1 MGSVNSTNFSLE
13 IARKQIKK
21 CLVDTV
27 LYRYFYTNAG
37 FSEEQLI
44 SPLNF
49 AAAAK
54 TKHFVSFFKAVLLAL
69 MLLLGALQVAAVDFA
84 RMQAVLSQRFGAAA
98 LASFRDWQTLVQDS
112 ADRTPPAQ
120 LRLVND
126 FFNRR
131 VKFGDDQV
139 IWGQSDYWATPME
152 TLGRGAGDCEDFAI
166 AKYFTLLL
174 LNIPDEKM
182 RLIYVQARLG
192 GTNSSITQAH
202 MVLAYYPTPE
212 AEPLVLDNL
221 INDLLP
227 ASRRPDLLPVFSF
240 NALGLWQGAS
250 GARGAAGP
258 ASLSRWQELLRRVRT
273 EGFD

>member
-1 MGSVNSTNFSLE
+1 
-13 IARKQIKK
+13 
-21 CLVDTV
+21 
-27 LYRYFYTNAG
+27 
-37 FSEEQLI
+37 LI

-54 TKHFVSFFKAVLLAL
+54 TKHFVSFIKAVLLAL
-69 MLLLGALQVAAVDFA
+69 MLLLGALKVAAVDFV
-84 RMQAVLSQRFGAAA
+84 RMQAVLSQRFGSAA
-98 LASFRDWQTLVQDS
+98 LGSFRDWQALIQNS
-112 ADRTPPAQ
+112 AGSSPQAQ

-131 VKFGDDQV
+131 IRFGEDQD

-174 LNIPDEKM
+174 LSIPDEKM
-182 RLIYVQARLG
+182 RLIYVQASIG
-192 GTNSSITQAH
+192 GVNSSITQAH
-202 MVLAYYPTPE
+202 MVLAYYPTPD
-212 AEPLVLDNL
+212 AEPLILDNL
-221 INDLLP
+221 FTEVQP
-227 ASRRPDLLPVFSF
+227 ASRRRDLLPVFSF
-240 NALGLWQGAS
+240 NAQGLWQGAT

-258 ASLSRWQELLRRVRT
+258 ASLSRWQELLRRVRA

>member
-1 MGSVNSTNFSLE
+1 M
-13 IARKQIKK
+13 
-21 CLVDTV
+21 
-27 LYRYFYTNAG
+27 
-37 FSEEQLI
+37 I

-54 TKHFVSFFKAVLLAL
+54 TKHFTSFLKAVLLAL
-69 MLLLGALQVAAVDFA
+69 TLLLGVLQVAAVDFA
-84 RMQAVLSQRFGAAA
+84 RMQALLSQRFGATA
-98 LASFRDWQTLVQDS
+98 LGSFRDWQKLLQES
-112 ADRTPPAQ
+112 ADRSPPAQ
-120 LRLVND
+120 LRQVND

-131 VKFGDDQV
+131 VRFGEDQG

-174 LNIPDEKM
+174 LSIPDEKM
-182 RLIYVQARLG
+182 RLIYVQASLG
-192 GTNSSITQAH
+192 GVNSSITQAH

-212 AEPLVLDNL
+212 AEPLILDNL
-221 INDLLP
+221 ITEVQP

-240 NALGLWQGAS
+240 NTQGLWQGATGAQGS
-250 GARGAAGP
+250 GGP
-258 ASLSRWQELLRRVRT
+258 ASLSRWQELLRRVRA

>member
-1 MGSVNSTNFSLE
+1 LLSW
-13 IARKQIKK
+13 
-21 CLVDTV
+21 
-27 LYRYFYTNAG
+27 
-37 FSEEQLI
+37 LI
-44 SPLNF
+44 F

-54 TKHFVSFFKAVLLAL
+54 TKHFTRFLKVAL
-69 MLLLGALQVAAVDFA
+69 IALTILVGAIHVAAVDFG
-84 RMQAVLSQRFGAAA
+84 RMQALLSQRYGPAS
-98 LASFRDWQTLVQDS
+98 LASFRDWQKLLQES

-131 VKFGDDQV
+131 IRFGEDQE
-139 IWGQSDYWATPME
+139 IWGQSDHWATPME
-152 TLGRGAGDCEDFAI
+152 TLGKGAGDCEDFAI

-192 GTNSSITQAH
+192 GINSSITQAH

-212 AEPLVLDNL
+212 AEPLILDNL
-221 INDLLP
+221 INDLQP

-240 NALGLWQGAS
+240 NAQGLWQGAT
-250 GARGAAGP
+250 GARGTGGP
-258 ASLSRWQELLRRVRT
+258 ASLSRWQELLRRVRA